1 MDVVEAGSRAPAV
14 RPWQLV
20 RVRLLAAIFVGGALG
35 ALLRAGLERA
45 FPASGESW
53 PWATFTV
60 NVLGAAALAYFAT
73 RLQERLPPST
83 YPRPFVGTGLCG
95 ALTTFSTMQIE
106 AIELLRH
113 HHATLGA
120 VYLAVSALTGLLAIH
135 VVTKLVRRSSVG

>member
-1 MDVVEAGSRAPAV
+1 MDAVDAGSRFPPASQW
-14 RPWQLV
+14 PLV
-20 RVRLLAAIFVGGALG
+20 RARLLAAIFVGGALG

-45 FPASGESW
+45 FPASGEGW
-53 PWATFTV
+53 PWATFAV

-106 AIELLRH
+106 AIELFRH
-113 HHATLGA
+113 QHATLGA
-120 VYLAVSALTGLLAIH
+120 VYLGVSALTGLLAVH
-135 VVTKLVRRSSVG
+135 VVTRLVRRSSFT